1 MQQRKLPGPTR
12 LLGRK
17 AHARGAARDIVGT
30 VKLAAEEAA
39 DRAVTAVWVAAN
51 ERVLVI
57 SVVIRPRESA
67 VMGRRAQSSLCRSCG

>member
-1 MQQRKLPGPTR
+1 
-12 LLGRK
+12 
-17 AHARGAARDIVGT
+17 VGT